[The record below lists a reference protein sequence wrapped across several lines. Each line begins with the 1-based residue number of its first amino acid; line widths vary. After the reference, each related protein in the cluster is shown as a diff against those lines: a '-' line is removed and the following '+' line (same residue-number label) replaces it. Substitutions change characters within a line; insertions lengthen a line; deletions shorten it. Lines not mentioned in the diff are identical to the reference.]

1 MLGLINQETILWVS
15 YRNVILMLS
24 TFEDPMRIVVCLLW
38 ESINQKVWKNK
49 WLFCANYFVA
59 YCGSFVCAIH
69 VLILNIDISWGL
81 WHSFPSPFGICWVLH
96 LRERFAEDFG
106 VSICMICSIDILIL
120 YYLSSCIILLGRAM
134 RVDFQF
140 MCMPLR
146 RNLYMWAV
154 TLSTKMSTVIRSL
167 NTSILVS
174 LIGSFC
180 SLQCVLVC
188 LTLPKFFAF
197 TFVYISKAL
206 WVQ

>member
-1 MLGLINQETILWVS
+1 
-15 YRNVILMLS
+15 
-24 TFEDPMRIVVCLLW
+24 
-38 ESINQKVWKNK
+38 
-49 WLFCANYFVA
+49 
-59 YCGSFVCAIH
+59 
-69 VLILNIDISWGL
+69 
-81 WHSFPSPFGICWVLH
+81 
-96 LRERFAEDFG
+96 
-106 VSICMICSIDILIL
+106 MICSIGILIL

-180 SLQCVLVC
+180 ILQCVLVC

-206 WVQ
+206 WLQIIHSCCFLCHAWLQLLYKLQSNTSPCNKYGDCNSASLYLLSGWIWSEELISFSKF